1 MARISVPTAPLL
13 TRSVDVLSEAPRQ
26 QAGRAAGT
34 RDERALFQDAFEM
47 GETDPTALGAWLVM
61 SRACV

>member
-1 MARISVPTAPLL
+1 M
-13 TRSVDVLSEAPRQ
+13 LSEAPRQ